1 MDFVVIMH
9 QLSRYNFKSSIMLK
23 SGYHMTKIILEA
35 CHSFVLKKKRK
46 EIKPTKIF
54 YKTLR
59 GVQGVCGE
67 QGL

>member
-35 CHSFVLKKKRK
+35 CHSFVLKKNEK
-46 EIKPTKIF
+46 
-54 YKTLR
+54 
-59 GVQGVCGE
+59 
-67 QGL
+67 